1 MASASPFSCFS
12 TARRI
17 LAYSQLKPHSSL
29 LQHRRRDLHA
39 QHRLFELHRSGAAF
53 ATGNLIG
60 ISLPCLMLAG
70 CMWEANKRGLAIIS
84 TCCLR
89 SSADSSSSS
98 KRPLILPMLNPA
110 RVLASF
116 TDTSLLRVVICPEH
130 GGLPASA
137 SRHFTPA
144 HEGWFRSS
152 TRYGRPAP
160 LADRQIHL
168 LRPGLQRRQVPGIIA
183 DQQPIS
189 PFVRHQESPALSSF
203 PPLLASSSASAKC
216 RVTLSACRGRF
227 CRRFSCSASRCA

>member
-1 MASASPFSCFS
+1 
-12 TARRI
+12 
-17 LAYSQLKPHSSL
+17 
-29 LQHRRRDLHA
+29 
-39 QHRLFELHRSGAAF
+39 
-53 ATGNLIG
+53 G

-116 TDTSLLRVVICPEH
+116 TDTSLLRVVICPEP

-137 SRHFTPA
+137 SRHFTPSSRRLVSLIDTIWA
-144 HEGWFRSS
+144 ASS
-152 TRYGRPAP
+152 TWPTGRSISCAQAFNAGRCRASSRISSRLVRLSAIRCP
-160 LADRQIHL
+160 L
-168 LRPGLQRRQVPGIIA
+168 
-183 DQQPIS
+183 
-189 PFVRHQESPALSSF
+189 ALSSF

>member
-1 MASASPFSCFS
+1 
-12 TARRI
+12 
-17 LAYSQLKPHSSL
+17 
-29 LQHRRRDLHA
+29 
-39 QHRLFELHRSGAAF
+39 
-53 ATGNLIG
+53 
-60 ISLPCLMLAG
+60 
-70 CMWEANKRGLAIIS
+70 MWEANKRGLAIIS

-116 TDTSLLRVVICPEH
+116 TDTSLLRVVICPEP

-160 LADRQIHL
+160 P
-168 LRPGLQRRQVPGIIA
+168 RPTGRS
-183 DQQPIS
+183 IS
-189 PFVRHQESPALSSF
+189 CAQAFNAGRCRASSRISSRLVRLSAIRCPLALSSF